1 MEFFIICL
9 TSIFSYLSLFL
20 LTKLMGHKQISQL
33 DFFDYIT
40 GITIG
45 SIAAEFAT
53 ELEEPWKPLL
63 AMVIYAIGTLL
74 LGLTAR
80 KFPRTRKYLNGTSRV
95 IMDNGK
101 LNRENLKKAKLDIN
115 EFLVMCR
122 EQGYFDLNSIQT
134 AIFEYNGKLT
144 ILPTSLRRPATPE
157 DFQLKPEQETLF
169 AEIIMDGR
177 ILEKNLQNI
186 GFDLNWL
193 SKQLHQHG
201 IRSHQDV
208 FLAVCDKN
216 QNISFYKKED
226 KQN

>member
-1 MEFFIICL
+1 MEFIMICL
-9 TSIFSYLSLFL
+9 TSIFSYLALFL
-20 LTKLMGHKQISQL
+20 LTKLMGQKQVSQL

-53 ELEEPWKPLL
+53 ELETPWKPLL
-63 AMVIYAIGTLL
+63 AMVIYASITVILSIS
-74 LGLTAR
+74 TR
-80 KFPRTRKYLNGTSRV
+80 KFPRIRQFLNGKPRV

-101 LNRENLKKAKLDIN
+101 LYRENLKKSKLDIN

-122 EQGYFDLNSIQT
+122 EQGYFDLSSIQT
-134 AIFEYNGKLT
+134 ALFEYNGKMS
-144 ILPTSLRRPATPE
+144 ILPTSSRRPAIPE
-157 DFQLKPEQETLF
+157 DFQLMPEQDALF

-177 ILEKNLQNI
+177 IIEKNLRTI

-193 SKQLHQHG
+193 LKQMKQNG
-201 IRSHQDV
+201 ISSPEDV

-216 QNISFYKKED
+216 QNISFYKKD
-226 KQN
+226 NK